1 MQFNKPLDD
10 QWKAVGS
17 PPRRPSLTGTLGYTS
32 TNSGS
37 MMSQNLRG
45 GSVPVI
51 KEDSAGWI
59 HITTIIL
66 KYEKFN

>member
-45 GSVPVI
+45 GSVPII
-51 KEDSAGWI
+51 K
-59 HITTIIL
+59 
-66 KYEKFN
+66 KK